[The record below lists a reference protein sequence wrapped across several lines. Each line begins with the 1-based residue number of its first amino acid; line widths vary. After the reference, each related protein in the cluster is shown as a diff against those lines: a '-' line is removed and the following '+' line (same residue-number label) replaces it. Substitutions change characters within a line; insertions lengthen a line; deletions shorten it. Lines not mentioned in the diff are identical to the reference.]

1 MEKNDQQ
8 GETEAILNVIAGESA
23 AFWNKDY
30 EAWAQYWVHA
40 PYIRSMGWYPT
51 GGVSYV
57 AGWEALSAHTRAHF
71 AENPLANPNAS
82 RVRRENFNI
91 RIYGD
96 SAWVTFDQ
104 YGLDTGQPTFDMPG
118 RSRETRFLEKQD
130 GQWRFVYVGY
140 LLEGTT

>member
-1 MEKNDQQ
+1 MEKNDQ
-8 GETEAILNVIAGESA
+8 EKEFEAILNVIAVESA

-30 EAWAQYWVHA
+30 EAWAQCWVHA
-40 PYIRSMGWYPT
+40 PYIRSMGWYPK

-57 AGWEALSAHTRAHF
+57 AGWETLSAHTREHLAN
-71 AENPLANPNAS
+71 NPLPNPNAA
-82 RVRRENFNI
+82 RVRRENFNV

-104 YGLDTGQPTFDMPG
+104 FGLDTGQPTFDMPG
-118 RSRETRFLEKQD
+118 HSRETRFLEKPD
-130 GQWRFVYVGY
+130 GRWRFVYVGY